1 MAAMDDTTINTSS
14 SSTSHQTK
22 MFAVFPILR
31 EFSDPNKKGGGSI
44 DKNLYFLAAD
54 RPSDIVR
61 KVRQQLVAA
70 GIYGNAM
77 EAMLALDTS
86 PAVLLYQLLVTDQR
100 VNHFV
105 VSPETAQ
112 LIDDY
117 FNDSKDRR
125 FRENYLLWRS
135 DPANIAEP
143 ISALPADNNGDL
155 VLPEFHAGIAA
166 DAEET
171 IPEKTLTATCS
182 AATWYN
188 AFQDRKIACIPYAA
202 FKEATGDSVQVYKD
216 TLRLLF
222 QKHSPNSSRGRT
234 GGSISAV
241 QVETSLAGGH
251 VGPQTDS
258 ESFVLLIDALRYF
271 DACCHKVLEFWINKS
286 KVPHL
291 TQCFRHGNQPSALT
305 QEPSRLLTE
314 EERQHPLICALKGKT
329 KEQLANICSALS
341 GATEHNLG
349 TASDTRSTMKKIMDF
364 QTPSHVGPV
373 ASARNLEN
381 LVAALPPQDAFSI
394 SNQLEVFVAS
404 FEGHTHHEVAVQSKL
419 EVADAANK
427 GEEYPTLSIFAQSVE
442 SLGVAKQLVLPKK
455 PKSKKNKNSNSPP
468 PETANLTQPGGRGS
482 GRKGGK
488 GTGGAGGGGNG
499 KGEKGGRRALD
510 CYYCQSPVARSP
522 SPGECSGPNSCKW
535 AHHFKALGTLLIKTD
550 GQLPPGL
557 GDMLKGKNIQTAY
570 HSARKVV
577 SRHHRTP
584 SDSDGSSSSET
595 DDGFE
600 DDAHSTVSR
609 RSKQSERSS
618 NRKSSRKKRD

>member
-1 MAAMDDTTINTSS
+1 MPD
-14 SSTSHQTK
+14 
-22 MFAVFPILR
+22 
-31 EFSDPNKKGGGSI
+31 
-44 DKNLYFLAAD
+44 
-54 RPSDIVR
+54 
-61 KVRQQLVAA
+61 
-70 GIYGNAM
+70 
-77 EAMLALDTS
+77 
-86 PAVLLYQLLVTDQR
+86 
-100 VNHFV
+100 
-105 VSPETAQ
+105 
-112 LIDDY
+112 
-117 FNDSKDRR
+117 
-125 FRENYLLWRS
+125 
-135 DPANIAEP
+135 
-143 ISALPADNNGDL
+143 
-155 VLPEFHAGIAA
+155 FHDGIAA

-171 IPEKTLTATCS
+171 IPEKILTANCP

-188 AFQDRKIACIPYAA
+188 AFQVRKIDCIPYAA

-271 DACCHKVLEFWINKS
+271 DACCLKVLEFYINKS
-286 KVPHL
+286 KVNHI
-291 TQCFRHGNQPSALT
+291 TQCFKHGNQPSALT

-314 EERQHPLICALKGKT
+314 EECQHPLIRALQGRM

-349 TASDTRSTMKKIMDF
+349 AASDTRNTMMKIMAF
-364 QTPSHVGPV
+364 TTPSHVGPV

-381 LVAALPPQDAFSI
+381 LVAALPPKDAFSVP
-394 SNQLEVFVAS
+394 NQLEVFAAS

-419 EVADAANK
+419 EVADAASK
-427 GEEYPTLSIFAQSVE
+427 GGEYPTLSIFAQSVE

-499 KGEKGGRRALD
+499 KGEKGGRRAPD

-535 AHHFKALGTLLIKTD
+535 AHHFKALGTLLIKTN

-600 DDAHSTVSR
+600 DDARSTISR

-618 NRKSSRKKRD
+618 NRKSSRKRRD